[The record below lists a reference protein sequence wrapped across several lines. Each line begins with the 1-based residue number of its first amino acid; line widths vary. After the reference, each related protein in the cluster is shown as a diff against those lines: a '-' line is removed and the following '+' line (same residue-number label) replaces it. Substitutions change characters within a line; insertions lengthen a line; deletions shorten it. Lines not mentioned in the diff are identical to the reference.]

1 MQPWNQKM
9 FVSWQ
14 ESYDKPR
21 QCVEKQRQYSNKKG
35 PYSQGYGLPSDH
47 VWLWQLDSKEGEAP
61 KNWVL
66 QTVVL
71 EKTPECPLDSKKIK
85 TVNLKGNQ
93 PWILVGRTDAKTETP
108 AFWSSDTNS
117 WLTGKVPDVEKKGI
131 RGWDAWMA
139 LPMQWTWSWAIFR
152 RWWGTGRPGM
162 LQSMGLNWRLKNNN
176 TIFCINSSTLMI
188 LFLCPVHRYI
198 CVCVCVCVCV
208 YTQLQRLWL
217 SLVAQRVKR
226 LPAMRE
232 TWVRSLGGEDPLE
245 KEMVTHSSILAWK
258 TPWMEKPGGL
268 QPMESQRV
276 GHGWAISL

>member
-117 WLTGKVPDVEKKGI
+117 WLTGKVPEAEKDWGLKEKRMSEDEMAGSHHQCNGHELGQTLGDGEGQ
-131 RGWDAWMA
+131 RGLACCS
-139 LPMQWTWSWAIFR
+139 SW
-152 RWWGTGRPGM
+152 GCEELDMTGKLSNNM
-162 LQSMGLNWRLKNNN
+162 LHN
-176 TIFCINSSTLMI
+176 
-188 LFLCPVHRYI
+188 
-198 CVCVCVCVCV
+198 
-208 YTQLQRLWL
+208 
-217 SLVAQRVKR
+217 
-226 LPAMRE
+226 
-232 TWVRSLGGEDPLE
+232 
-245 KEMVTHSSILAWK
+245 
-258 TPWMEKPGGL
+258 
-268 QPMESQRV
+268 
-276 GHGWAISL
+276 